1 MTAPLPSLPLVLPLL
16 HMMVVVGEDEEEERA
31 RGQPCA
37 TRKISTQMCVPTR
50 TGCRVEDAAG
60 CATIAHIHAHM
71 QLAGIPPSTPQHEEG
86 VWRQSWRVCV
96 VVVVWATGRHA
107 WCGGHGQLRSWS
119 AWIPPVPCQE
129 KRENEGG
136 RGSQRVSR
144 CDLCCHCM
152 SMLMK
157 KKRKRGREIR
167 TFLVHAAVLWLSAC
181 HCAALCWC
189 TTHTPFLLLL
199 VTTTT
204 VRHHAH
210 GACACMF
217 VSVVSVQHTHMF

>member
-136 RGSQRVSR
+136 KGSQRVSR
-144 CDLCCHCM
+144 CDLCWHCM

-157 KKRKRGREIR
+157 KEKEGEGD
-167 TFLVHAAVLWLSAC
+167 THLACSCCCPLVACQPLRCAVLVC
-181 HCAALCWC
+181 HAH
-189 TTHTPFLLLL
+189 THMPLLLL
-199 VTTTT
+199 LLLTT
-204 VRHHAH
+204 VWHHTH

-217 VSVVSVQHTHMF
+217 VSVASVQHMI

>member
-1 MTAPLPSLPLVLPLL
+1 
-16 HMMVVVGEDEEEERA
+16 MVGKEDEERE
-31 RGQPCA
+31 RGQLCA
-37 TRKISTQMCVPTR
+37 SRKISTKCVHPHALDAEWGMQHAR
-50 TGCRVEDAAG
+50 T
-60 CATIAHIHAHM
+60 HPHM
-71 QLAGIPPSTPQHEEG
+71 QLAGIPPSTPQHKEG
-86 VWRQSWRVCV
+86 VRRQTWRVC
-96 VVVVWATGRHA
+96 VVVWATGRHA
-107 WCGGHGQLRSWS
+107 WRGGHGQLHSCS
-119 AWIPPVPCQE
+119 AWIPPVPSQE

-217 VSVVSVQHTHMF
+217 VTVASVQHMI

>member
-1 MTAPLPSLPLVLPLL
+1 
-16 HMMVVVGEDEEEERA
+16 MVVVKKTERGRGR

-37 TRKISTQMCVPTR
+37 SRKISTQMCAPTR
-50 TGCRVEDAAG
+50 TGCRVVDAAG
-60 CATIAHIHAHM
+60 CGTHTHTHA

-86 VWRQSWRVCV
+86 VRRQTWRVC

-107 WCGGHGQLRSWS
+107 SRGGHGQLLSCS

-144 CDLCCHCM
+144 SDLCCHCM

-217 VSVVSVQHTHMF
+217 VSVPSVQHMI

>member
-1 MTAPLPSLPLVLPLL
+1 MPSERSAPKCVHPHALDADWGSQQGVA
-16 HMMVVVGEDEEEERA
+16 HTRA
-31 RGQPCA
+31 
-37 TRKISTQMCVPTR
+37 
-50 TGCRVEDAAG
+50 
-60 CATIAHIHAHM
+60 

-157 KKRKRGREIR
+157 KEKEGEGD
-167 TFLVHAAVLWLSAC
+167 THLAC
-181 HCAALCWC
+181 SCCCPFGCLPATALCWC
-189 TTHTPFLLLL
+189 ATHTHPSFFSSSPPLCGIMH
-199 VTTTT
+199 T
-204 VRHHAH
+204 VHVHA
-210 GACACMF
+210 CLCQCP
-217 VSVVSVQHTHMF
+217 VCST